1 MLPRVP
7 QLVLGPLL
15 RYVGETEAVIWVE
28 TDSRCE
34 VEILGTRDRT
44 FQVAGHHYGLVRCED
59 LRSGAWHEYEVRLDG
74 ERVWPVAGDFPPSA
88 FHTYPKE
95 SPLEVAFGS
104 CRVAAPQE
112 PPYSLTKDQDD
123 RGREIDALHTLALR
137 MRQEPR
143 ERWPDVL
150 LMIGDQVYADEVSP
164 ETREFIEARRDT
176 SEPPG
181 EQVLDFEEYTRLYR
195 ESWSE
200 PAIRWL
206 FSTLS
211 TAMVFDDHDVHDDW
225 NISDSWV
232 EDAREHEWWREHIVG
247 ALASYWVYQHIG
259 NLAPGSHADDELLQR
274 VKSADDA
281 WPILAEFAQRADR
294 STDGTRWSYCRDLG
308 RTRLVV
314 IDSRAGRVLE
324 EGRRSMLDEEEW
336 KWLGQQFEGDFDH
349 LLVAT
354 SLPWL
359 LGGAMHYVEAWSEA
373 VAGGAW
379 GSGLARVGERLR
391 RAGDLEHWPAFQE
404 SFERLAELVRS
415 VAAGERGRSPASV
428 VLLSGDVHHAYLFE
442 VAFPRGSGVRSHV
455 FQAVCSPYRNPLG
468 KRERQVIRMGLSR
481 PARAVARVLAASAGV
496 EDPSVRWRMVGDGP
510 WFDNQVATLRIDGRA
525 IEMRL
530 EKAVP
535 VDSDSARLERVLDRK
550 LA

>member
-1 MLPRVP
+1 M
-7 QLVLGPLL
+7 
-15 RYVGETEAVIWVE
+15 
-28 TDSRCE
+28 
-34 VEILGTRDRT
+34 
-44 FQVAGHHYGLVRCED
+44 
-59 LRSGAWHEYEVRLDG
+59 
-74 ERVWPVAGDFPPSA
+74 
-88 FHTYPKE
+88 
-95 SPLEVAFGS
+95 
-104 CRVAAPQE
+104 
-112 PPYSLTKDQDD
+112 
-123 RGREIDALHTLALR
+123 HTLALR

-281 WPILAEFAQRADR
+281 WPILAEFARRADR

-336 KWLGQQFEGDFDH
+336 KWLGSSSR
-349 LLVAT
+349 AT
-354 SLPWL
+354 SITCSSPPLCRGCWAARCTTSR
-359 LGGAMHYVEAWSEA
+359 LGTRPSPAAPGGRGWPGSASACAGPVTWST
-373 VAGGAW
+373 GPP
-379 GSGLARVGERLR
+379 S
-391 RAGDLEHWPAFQE
+391 
-404 SFERLAELVRS
+404 
-415 VAAGERGRSPASV
+415 RSPS
-428 VLLSGDVHHAYLFE
+428 SGW
-442 VAFPRGSGVRSHV
+442 PSW
-455 FQAVCSPYRNPLG
+455 C
-468 KRERQVIRMGLSR
+468 
-481 PARAVARVLAASAGV
+481 AR
-496 EDPSVRWRMVGDGP
+496 
-510 WFDNQVATLRIDGRA
+510 
-525 IEMRL
+525 
-530 EKAVP
+530 
-535 VDSDSARLERVLDRK
+535 
-550 LA
+550 